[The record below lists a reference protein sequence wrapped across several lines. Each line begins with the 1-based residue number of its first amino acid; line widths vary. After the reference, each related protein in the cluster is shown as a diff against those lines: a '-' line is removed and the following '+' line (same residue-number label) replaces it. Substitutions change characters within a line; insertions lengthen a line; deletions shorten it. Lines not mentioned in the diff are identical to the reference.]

1 MLSAMRFILML
12 AAIAIVPAAGAQPVD
27 SAADENPGIQDNS
40 FLVEEAYNQEAGVVQ
55 HISTLQ
61 KRRGSNDFDFA
72 FTQEW
77 PFGSIVHQVSYDI
90 PILRIG
96 SRTGIGDVSVN
107 YRYQLI
113 GDGSTQLAIA
123 PRLSLILP
131 TGDWKKEFG
140 TGGIGMEANLPVS
153 YVISPSFAAHS
164 NIGALVIPSPKSET
178 GNSETFWEWTGAQSL
193 ILTASSKIQPM
204 LEAVYSNGT
213 ETSFVIAP
221 GLRSAINFSSGLQI
235 VPGFS
240 IPIGMGP
247 SNGERSFFFY
257 LSFEHP
263 FRRQR

>member
-1 MLSAMRFILML
+1 ML
-12 AAIAIVPAAGAQPVD
+12 IAIVIGPAAAAQPVD
-27 SAADENPGIQDNS
+27 SSATEKPQIQDNS

-61 KRRGSNDFDFA
+61 KRRGSRDFDFA

-77 PFGSIVHQVSYDI
+77 PFGSILHQVSYDI
-90 PILRIG
+90 PVLRIG

-107 YRYQLI
+107 YRYQLA
-113 GDGSTQLAIA
+113 GDGSSQLAVA

-131 TGDWKKEFG
+131 TGDWKKGFG
-140 TGGIGMEANLPVS
+140 SGGLGMEVNFPVS
-153 YVISPSFAAHS
+153 YVISPLVVSHS
-164 NIGALVIPSPKSET
+164 NLGALAIPSPESEI
-178 GNSETFWEWTGAQSL
+178 GNSEGLWEWTAAQSL

-213 ETSFVIAP
+213 ETSFVVAP
-221 GLRSAINFSSGLQI
+221 GLRSAINFPSGLQI

-240 IPIGMGP
+240 MPIGIGP
-247 SNGERSFFFY
+247 SSGERGFFFY

-263 FRRQR
+263 FKRQR

>member
-1 MLSAMRFILML
+1 MLL
-12 AAIAIVPAAGAQPVD
+12 AIVIVPAAGAQPVD
-27 SAADENPGIQDNS
+27 SAASEKPGIQDNS

-77 PFGSIVHQVSYDI
+77 PFRSIVHQVSYDI
-90 PILRIG
+90 PVLRIG

-113 GDGSTQLAIA
+113 GDGSSRLAIA

-131 TGDWKKEFG
+131 TGNWKKGFG
-140 TGGIGMEANLPVS
+140 TGGLGMEVNLPVS
-153 YVISPSFAAHS
+153 YVISPLLVSHS
-164 NIGALVIPSPKSET
+164 NLGTLVIPSPESET
-178 GNSETFWEWTGAQSL
+178 GNSEAFWEWTAAQSL
-193 ILTASSKIQPM
+193 ILTASSRIQPM
-204 LEAVYSNGT
+204 LEAVYSKGT
-213 ETSFVIAP
+213 EASFVVAP
-221 GLRSAINFSSGLQI
+221 GLRSAINFASGLQI

-240 IPIGMGP
+240 MPIGIGP
-247 SNGERSFFFY
+247 SDGERGFFFY

-263 FRRQR
+263 FKRQR